1 MTLDTANRAQQWP
14 HGQPGDPQ
22 ASGDDRP
29 DQRSD
34 DGRTHSL
41 ASATRTMAVA
51 TLVSR
56 ITGFL
61 RQLALAA
68 VLGLGVVSDSYT
80 VSNTLPTML
89 YEILLGGVLTSVVVP
104 LLVRAGRED
113 GDQGEAYVQ
122 RLVTVACVALGA
134 ASVLAIAAAPL
145 LAALFLGDGEDANR
159 QLTTMFG
166 YLLLPQIIFY
176 ALSGLFGAILN
187 SRSSFGP
194 PAWAPVLNNVI
205 VLVSLGIYVLVP
217 GEISVNPARLSDPK
231 LLVLGLGTTAGIV
244 AQALVQLP
252 GLRRAGFHFG
262 WRWGWDSRLTQAC
275 GMAAWF
281 VLYVLVGQL
290 GFVVTT
296 RSAAQGD
303 PGGVVIYSLVWL
315 LLQLPYGVLGYSL
328 LTAIMPR
335 MSRAAADADWRGL
348 VEHLSAASRY
358 LIVALVPIT
367 VVFTLAGGQIGVA
380 LFSLGKAGSNAER
393 LGTALAVS
401 AFGLLP
407 YAVTMLQLRVF
418 YSMADARTTTMIN
431 AVMVAVKLPLLLACP
446 VFLDDADVV
455 LGLTA
460 ANSLSCVVGAM
471 VGQIWLRRRLGRVE
485 TKRTLLTLRNC
496 LLSAMPAVGAVLV
509 LRALTDFNGLGGAWL
524 DLVLTT
530 VIVGVVM
537 GGALLVLR
545 TPELTDMLRSPVFAR
560 LRPIAGSAGD
570 TRFAGSAGDTQ
581 STSPREP

>member
-1 MTLDTANRAQQWP
+1 LDTANRTQLP
-14 HGQPGDPQ
+14 SDGLPI
-22 ASGDDRP
+22 DRP
-29 DQRSD
+29 SD
-34 DGRTHSL
+34 RPKNGQSSL
-41 ASATRTMAVA
+41 AAATRTMAVA

-80 VSNTLPTML
+80 VSNTLPAML

-104 LLVRAGRED
+104 LLVRAAKED
-113 GDQGEAYVQ
+113 GDRGEAYVQ
-122 RLVTVACVALGA
+122 RLVTIACVALGV
-134 ASVLAIAAAPL
+134 ASVLAITAAPL
-145 LAALFLGDGEDANR
+145 LAVLFLGGGEDANP
-159 QLTTMFG
+159 QLTTTFG
-166 YLLLPQIIFY
+166 YLLLSQIVFY
-176 ALSGLFGAILN
+176 GLSGLFGAILN
-187 SRSSFGP
+187 ARSSFGP
-194 PAWAPVLNNVI
+194 PAWAPVLNNII
-205 VLVSLGIYVLVP
+205 VLVSLGIYALVP

-244 AQALVQLP
+244 AQALVQIP
-252 GLRRAGFHFG
+252 GLRRAGFVFG
-262 WRWGWDSRLTQAC
+262 WRWGWDSR
-275 GMAAWF
+275 
-281 VLYVLVGQL
+281 
-290 GFVVTT
+290 
-296 RSAAQGD
+296 
-303 PGGVVIYSLVWL
+303 
-315 LLQLPYGVLGYSL
+315 L

-367 VVFTLAGGQIGVA
+367 LVFTLAGEQIGVA

-418 YSMADARTTTMIN
+418 YSMADARTPTMIN

-471 VGQIWLRRRLGRVE
+471 VGQVWLRRRLGRVE
-485 TKRTLLTLRNC
+485 TKRSLLALRNC
-496 LLSAMPAVGAVLV
+496 LVSAVPAVGAVLA
-509 LRALTDFNGLGGAWL
+509 LRAVTDFNGVAGAWL

-537 GGALLVLR
+537 GFALIVLR
-545 TPELTDMLRSPVFAR
+545 TPELTDALRSPVFAR
-560 LRPIAGSAGD
+560 LRPLASSVGGP
-570 TRFAGSAGDTQ
+570 R
-581 STSPREP
+581 STSTREP

>member
-1 MTLDTANRAQQWP
+1 MDTANCTPRSGRRASTEHSP
-14 HGQPGDPQ
+14 
-22 ASGDDRP
+22 RP
-29 DQRSD
+29 RY
-34 DGRTHSL
+34 SL
-41 ASATRTMAVA
+41 AAATRTMAVA

-68 VLGLGVVSDSYT
+68 VLGLGVVNDSYT
-80 VSNTLPTML
+80 VSNTLPAML
-89 YEILLGGVLTSVVVP
+89 YEILLGGVLTSVIVP
-104 LLVRAGRED
+104 LLVRAAKED
-113 GDQGEAYVQ
+113 PDRGEAYVQ
-122 RLVTVACVALGA
+122 RLVTVAFVALSA
-134 ASVLAIAAAPL
+134 ASVLAVVAAPF
-145 LAALFLGDGEDANR
+145 LAVLFLGTGEDANP
-159 QLTTMFG
+159 QLATVFG
-166 YLLLPQIIFY
+166 YLLLPLILFY
-176 ALSGLFGAILN
+176 GLSGLFGAILN
-187 SRSSFGP
+187 ARSVFGP

-205 VLVSLGIYVLVP
+205 VLVSLGVYALVP

-262 WRWGWDSRLTQAC
+262 WRWGWDSRLTQAS

-281 VLYVLVGQL
+281 VVYVLVGQL

-335 MSRAAADADWRGL
+335 MSAAAADADWRGV
-348 VEHLSAASRY
+348 VEHLSVGSRY
-358 LIVALVPIT
+358 LIVVLVPIT
-367 VVFTLAGGQIGVA
+367 VVFTLAGEPIGVA

-393 LGTALAVS
+393 LGAALAVS

-418 YSMADARTTTMIN
+418 YSMADARTPTMIN
-431 AVMVAVKLPLLLACP
+431 AIMVAVKLPLLLACP

-460 ANSLSCVVGAM
+460 ANSLSLVVGAM
-471 VGQIWLRRRLGRVE
+471 VGQTWLRRRLGRVE
-485 TKRTLLTLRNC
+485 TKRSLITFRNC
-496 LLSAMPAVGAVLV
+496 VIGAVPAVGAVLA
-509 LRALTDFNGLGGAWL
+509 LRAATDWDGVSGAWL
-524 DLVLTT
+524 DLVSTT
-530 VIVGVVM
+530 LIVGVVM
-537 GGALLVLR
+537 GIALLILR
-545 TPELTDMLRSPVFAR
+545 TPELTEPLRAPVIER
-560 LRPIAGSAGD
+560 LIRHRSI
-570 TRFAGSAGDTQ
+570 
-581 STSPREP
+581 SPREP

>member
-1 MTLDTANRAQQWP
+1 MTLDTANRTQLSSDGLP
-14 HGQPGDPQ
+14 T
-22 ASGDDRP
+22 DRP
-29 DQRSD
+29 KEGPRKGHRNGKS
-34 DGRTHSL
+34 SL
-41 ASATRTMAVA
+41 AAATRTMAVA

-80 VSNTLPTML
+80 VSNTLPAML

-104 LLVRAGRED
+104 LLVRAAKED
-113 GDQGEAYVQ
+113 GDRGEAYVQ

-134 ASVLAIAAAPL
+134 ASVLAVAAAPL
-145 LAALFLGDGEDANR
+145 LAVLFLGDGEDANP

-166 YLLLPQIIFY
+166 YLLLPLILFY
-176 ALSGLFGAILN
+176 GLSGLFGAILN
-187 SRSSFGP
+187 ARSSFGP
-194 PAWAPVLNNVI
+194 PAWAPVLNNII
-205 VLVSLGIYVLVP
+205 VLVSLGVYALVP

-231 LLVLGLGTTAGIV
+231 LLVLGLGTTAGII
-244 AQALVQLP
+244 AQALVQIP
-252 GLRRAGFHFG
+252 GLRRAGFAFG

-281 VLYVLVGQL
+281 VLYVLVGQF

-358 LIVALVPIT
+358 LIVSLVPIT
-367 VVFTLAGGQIGVA
+367 VVFTLAGEQIGVA

-418 YSMADARTTTMIN
+418 YSMADARTPTMIN
-431 AVMVAVKLPLLLACP
+431 AVMVAVKVPLLLACP

-471 VGQIWLRRRLGRVE
+471 VGQVWLRRRLGRVE
-485 TKRTLLTLRNC
+485 TKRSLLTLRNC
-496 LLSAMPAVGAVLV
+496 LVSAVPAVAAVLA
-509 LRALTDFNGLGGAWL
+509 LRAVTDFNGVAGAWL

-537 GGALLVLR
+537 GLALIGLR
-545 TPELTDMLRSPVFAR
+545 TPELTDALRSSVFAGI
-560 LRPIAGSAGD
+560 RPIADPVGGSPIAGPA
-570 TRFAGSAGDTQ
+570 AGTH